1 MNLKC
6 SQMEKQ
12 LQWRKQLHMF
22 EQPQNLFTNLVLNSY
37 EKSCTH
43 NFHNVFIYNTLFL
56 DPNRFIPLI
65 GFTFISPIF
74 YFMEKYFTS
83 FMILRTTICAS
94 VNIKN
99 GLLYTPNF
107 FHLNIKLGKTIII
120 PLHQNAS

>member
-1 MNLKC
+1 
-6 SQMEKQ
+6 MEKQ

-43 NFHNVFIYNTLFL
+43 NFHNVFIYNTL
-56 DPNRFIPLI
+56 I
-65 GFTFISPIF
+65 GFTFVSPIF
-74 YFMEKYFTS
+74 YFMKGYFTS
-83 FMILRTTICAS
+83 FMILKTTICAS

-107 FHLNIKLGKTIII
+107 FHLNIKLSKTIII